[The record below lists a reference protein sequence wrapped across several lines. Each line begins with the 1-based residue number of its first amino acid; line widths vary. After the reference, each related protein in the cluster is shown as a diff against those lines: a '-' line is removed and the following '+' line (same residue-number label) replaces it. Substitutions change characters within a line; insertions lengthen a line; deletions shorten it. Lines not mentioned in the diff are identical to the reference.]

1 MSEIGP
7 DLFCLQT
14 LGDGHWRYLPLFIYV
29 IALILTDHF
38 FSDMLLLV
46 VSMEEANYVYSIY
59 LALVV
64 NVLKSG
70 KEMAMRSHHVSYV
83 VWQVVLSET

>member
-1 MSEIGP
+1 MGVVLLCEIGP

-14 LGDGHWRYLPLFIYV
+14 LGDGNWRYLRLFFYV

-38 FSDMLLLV
+38 FSGMLLLV

-59 LALVV
+59 LALVI
-64 NVLKSG
+64 NALKSG
-70 KEMAMRSHHVSYV
+70 KE
-83 VWQVVLSET
+83 WP